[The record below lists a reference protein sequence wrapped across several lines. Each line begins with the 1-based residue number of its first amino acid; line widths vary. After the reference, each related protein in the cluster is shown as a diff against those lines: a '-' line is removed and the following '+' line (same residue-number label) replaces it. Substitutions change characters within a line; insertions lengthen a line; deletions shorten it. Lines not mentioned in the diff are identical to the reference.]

1 MTSQPPILQLT
12 GVTKNFG
19 GLQALKDV
27 NLRVEGGDL
36 RGIIGPNGAGKTTLF
51 NVVSGELKPSSGK
64 VYLRGEDVSGLPPHA
79 ICRKGLSRTFQLT
92 RIFPEMTVYDS
103 IWAGANSRARHP
115 WNPVSRARRLVH
127 IERETLDLCKLIGLD
142 DKKDELA
149 VNLSYGDQ
157 KVLEM
162 AMALSTK
169 PSVLLLDEPTQGV
182 GPKEADTIVEVV
194 KKLSERMTVVLIEHT
209 IDVVMRLC
217 KTVTVLIEGRVLAE
231 GIPGAISANKE
242 VQRVYLGEEI

>member
-1 MTSQPPILQLT
+1 MVSQAPILHLD

-27 NLRVEGGDL
+27 NLRIEAGDL

-51 NVVSGELKPSSGK
+51 NVVTGEFKPSAGK
-64 VYLRGEDVSGLPPHA
+64 VFLRGEDISGLPPYA

-103 IWAGANSRARHP
+103 IWAGANSKAKHP
-115 WNPVSRARRLVH
+115 WNPVSRAHRLEH
-127 IERETLDLCKLIGLD
+127 IERETLEICKLIGLEE
-142 DKKDELA
+142 KKDELA

-182 GPKEADTIVEVV
+182 GGKEVDTIVEVV
-194 KKLSERMTVVLIEHT
+194 KKLSEKMTIVLIEHT
-209 IDVVMRLC
+209 IDVVMQLC
-217 KTVTVLIEGRVLAE
+217 RTVTVLTEGQVFAE
-231 GIPGAISANKE
+231 GTPEEISANRE